1 MCVGM
6 SWASM
11 FVNISREHATHTHTH
26 THHLLFPSLLRE
38 KKKEQDR
45 EELWKQL
52 DRLKLEFDTKLGRQS
67 PVVQSTSQAPGTGVP
82 SVGPSQQKTS

>member
-1 MCVGM
+1 MCLV
-6 SWASM
+6 S
-11 FVNISREHATHTHTH
+11 HTHNTQCSFFLH
-26 THHLLFPSLLRE
+26 RE

-52 DRLKLEFDTKLGRQS
+52 DRLKLEFDAKLG
-67 PVVQSTSQAPGTGVP
+67 QSTSQATGTGVP

>member
-1 MCVGM
+1 MCAGSRVGFLAKTHITYM
-6 SWASM
+6 
-11 FVNISREHATHTHTH
+11 HTHTMDH
-26 THHLLFPSLLRE
+26 FHLLPNRE

-67 PVVQSTSQAPGTGVP
+67 PLAAQGITLGTGVP
-82 SVGPSQQKTS
+82 SQHKTS